1 MSDQKLKEEILNADL
16 LFVELWD
23 NSIDGMRITDA
34 NGIILLVNDAYSKIV
49 QIDADSLI
57 GESFSVVYNLVDSE
71 SALLL
76 YQKDFAN
83 SSFKPLFECE
93 KTLWNGEKLWCEF
106 SNLLLTLSDDN
117 KILLSIIRDITVRK
131 RAELE
136 LSDSEYKYKLLFN
149 NANDAVFVTQLSEEK
164 TYGDFIEVND
174 IACKRLGYSREEF
187 LKLSP
192 SAIISP
198 ESINEYTNNIT
209 RLFAEQHIIFE
220 TLHKAKDR
228 KRIPVEVNSHLFLFD
243 NKSTVLSIARD
254 ITDRKK
260 NQASLEKSRKHL
272 RSLAARLQNIREQER
287 AMVAREIHDE
297 LGQALTVLKI
307 HVTLMSNKFRKDQ
320 QDLKV
325 KAGLVSKMID
335 DIVESVQKISAKLRP
350 DILDELGLVAAIEW
364 QSKEF
369 EKLTNIKCSLT
380 LPDDELTI
388 EQDKATALF
397 RIFQEALTNVAR
409 HSEAEK
415 VSVTL
420 IRDNN
425 NLTLQVKDN
434 GAGITPGQISDSK
447 SLGILG
453 MKERAMVFGG
463 EVFIDSI
470 FGKGTILTV
479 KLPGENIL

>member
-83 SSFKPLFECE
+83 SSFKPLYECE

-117 KILLSIIRDITVRK
+117 KILLSIIRDTTVRK

>member
-1 MSDQKLKEEILNADL
+1 
-16 LFVELWD
+16 
-23 NSIDGMRITDA
+23 
-34 NGIILLVNDAYSKIV
+34 
-49 QIDADSLI
+49 
-57 GESFSVVYNLVDSE
+57 
-71 SALLL
+71 
-76 YQKDFAN
+76 
-83 SSFKPLFECE
+83 
-93 KTLWNGEKLWCEF
+93 
-106 SNLLLTLSDDN
+106 
-117 KILLSIIRDITVRK
+117 
-131 RAELE
+131 
-136 LSDSEYKYKLLFN
+136 
-149 NANDAVFVTQLSEEK
+149 
-164 TYGDFIEVND
+164 
-174 IACKRLGYSREEF
+174 
-187 LKLSP
+187 
-192 SAIISP
+192 
-198 ESINEYTNNIT
+198 
-209 RLFAEQHIIFE
+209 
-220 TLHKAKDR
+220 
-228 KRIPVEVNSHLFLFD
+228 VNSHLFLFD
-243 NKSTVLSIARD
+243 NKSTILSIARD
-254 ITDRKK
+254 ITERKR

-325 KAGLVSKMID
+325 KAVLISKMID
-335 DIVESVQKISAKLRP
+335 NIVESVQKISAKLRP

-369 EKLTNIKCSLT
+369 EKLTNIRCSLT

-388 EQDKATALF
+388 EQNKATALF

-409 HSEAEK
+409 HSEADK

-425 NLTLQVKDN
+425 NLTLQVRDN

-463 EVFIDSI
+463 EVLIDSI

-479 KLPGENIL
+479 KLPGEKDL

>member
-1 MSDQKLKEEILNADL
+1 MSDQKLKEEILTADL
-16 LFVELWD
+16 LFAKLWD
-23 NSIDGMRITDA
+23 NSIHGIRITDS
-34 NGIILLVNDAYSKIV
+34 NGIILLVNDAYSNIVKIN
-49 QIDADSLI
+49 ADSLI
-57 GESFSVVYNLVDSE
+57 GKQFFVVYNSLDIE
-71 SALLL
+71 SALHL
-76 YQKDFAN
+76 YKKDIAN
-83 SSFKPLFECE
+83 NTIKTLFECE
-93 KTLWNGEKLWCEF
+93 KTLWNGDKLWFEF
-106 SNLLLTLSDDN
+106 SNSLLTLPDDK

-131 RAELE
+131 KAERE
-136 LSDSEYKYKLLFN
+136 LCDSEHKYKLLFN

-164 TYGDFIEVND
+164 AYGDFIEVND

-192 SAIISP
+192 SAIVSP
-198 ESINEYTNNIT
+198 ECINGYSNNMS
-209 RLFAEQHIIFE
+209 RLFQEQHIIFE

-228 KRIPVEVNSHLFLFD
+228 KLIPVEVNSHLFLFD
-243 NKSTVLSIARD
+243 NKSTILSIARD
-254 ITDRKK
+254 ITDRKR

-320 QDLKV
+320 QDLKEKSV
-325 KAGLVSKMID
+325 LVSKMID

-369 EKLTNIKCSLT
+369 EKLTNIRCALT
-380 LPDDELTI
+380 LPDEELTI
-388 EQDKATALF
+388 EQNKATALF

-409 HSEAEK
+409 HSEAER
-415 VSVTL
+415 VFVTL

-434 GAGITPGQISDSK
+434 GTGITPGQISDSK

-463 EVFIDSI
+463 EVLIDSV

-479 KLPGENIL
+479 KLPGEKNS